1 MSGLLTLDAYLMGR
15 DKLYPEDY
23 NLEVQGNA
31 EDLIKRVN
39 NLLIAL
45 RIDSVKVSSGFRP
58 LMVNQ
63 RAGGAKRSLHMVG
76 KAVDLADPHQ
86 ELSQKI
92 LKCTSLL
99 LDYGL
104 WLEDP
109 ASTPV
114 WCHLDTGIRDSRL
127 VRVFKP

>member
-1 MSGLLTLDAYLMGR
+1 MHGLLTLDAYLMGR
-15 DKLYPEDY
+15 NKTYPEDY
-23 NLEVQGNA
+23 TLEIQCSA
-31 EDLIKRVN
+31 QDLIKRVN

-45 RIDSVKVSSGFRP
+45 RIDSVTVSSGWRP

-63 RAGGAKRSLHMVG
+63 RAGGAKRSLHMIG

-86 ELSQKI
+86 ELSRCI
-92 LKCTSLL
+92 REHSSLL

-109 ASTPV
+109 AATPV